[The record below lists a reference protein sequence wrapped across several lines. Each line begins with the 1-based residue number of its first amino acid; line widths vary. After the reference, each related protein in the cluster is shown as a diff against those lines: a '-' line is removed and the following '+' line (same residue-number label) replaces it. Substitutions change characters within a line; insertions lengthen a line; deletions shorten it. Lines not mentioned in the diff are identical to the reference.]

1 MNRRIVTL
9 LPIFGLLVVTPLAGQ
24 SCQLCSARDQKAVSS
39 ETRRPLRIAVDSV
52 LDFSSLALV
61 SNQGGSA
68 EVDSRSGV
76 RRVSGG
82 ILALGGGVLRGAVRV
97 TGEPFARVTVRLPQ
111 TLELRTASG
120 AIAIVNRI
128 ETDLSPDPTLDAAGT
143 MTFSFGGRISVTDGA
158 AGDFQGR
165 FPVFVDYQ

>member
-1 MNRRIVTL
+1 MNRRNWHL
-9 LPIFGLLVVTPLAGQ
+9 LVIFGLLAAPPLAGQ
-24 SCQLCSARDQKAVSS
+24 SCQLCATGAQKPVLADA
-39 ETRRPLRIAVDSV
+39 RRPLRIAVDSN
-52 LDFSSLALV
+52 LDFSSLALI
-61 SNQGGSA
+61 SNQGGTA

-82 ILALGGGVLRGAVRV
+82 VLALGGAVLRGSVRV
-97 TGEPFARVTVRLPQ
+97 TGEPFARVTVRMPQ

-120 AIAIVNRI
+120 GSAFVNRI
-128 ETDLSPDPTLDAAGT
+128 ETDLSPDPTLDASGT
-143 MTFSFGGRISVTDGA
+143 LTFSFGGRMTINEAV

>member
-1 MNRRIVTL
+1 MNRRIVNL
-9 LPIFGLLVVTPLAGQ
+9 LPVFGLLAATPLVGQ
-24 SCQLCSARDQKAVSS
+24 SCQLCSTPEQKVATS
-39 ETRRPLRIAVDSV
+39 EMRRPLRIAVDSV

-76 RRVSGG
+76 RRVTGG
-82 ILALGGGVLRGAVRV
+82 VLALGGGVLRGSVHV
-97 TGEPFARVTVRLPQ
+97 TGEPFARVTVRLPL
-111 TLELRTASG
+111 TLELRSSSGTTAF
-120 AIAIVNRI
+120 VNRI

-143 MTFSFGGRISVTDGA
+143 LRFSFGGRISVNDGA

>member
-1 MNRRIVTL
+1 MNRHIMTF
-9 LPIFGLLVVTPLAGQ
+9 LPIFGLIAVTPLAGQ
-24 SCQLCSARDQKAVSS
+24 SCQLCSARDQTAAAS
-39 ETRRPLRIAVDSV
+39 ETRRPLRIAVDSI

-82 ILALGGGVLRGAVRV
+82 VLALGGGVLRGAVRV
-97 TGEPFARVTVRLPQ
+97 TGEPFARITVRLPQ
-111 TLELRTASG
+111 SLELRTSAG
-120 AIAIVNRI
+120 AVAIVNRI
-128 ETDLSPDPTLDAAGT
+128 ETDLSPDPTLDAAGS
-143 MTFSFGGRISVTDGA
+143 MSFSFGGRISVTEGA